1 MAALEEIANVVLH
14 MKITSHETG
23 LSSTSNEA
31 KYPTKYELISLTR
44 YQKAGGFWED
54 LDAVKSITGISVDHI
69 DDVNLPDKDDERR
82 CIATIVAI
90 AAMRAYSPDEKNS
103 WGMIEQK
110 ALAWLKKTLP
120 NVNIEQAISQVQSKA
135 K

>member
-90 AAMRAYSPDEKNS
+90 AAMRAYPSNEKNS

-110 ALAWLKKTLP
+110 ALTWLKKTLP